1 MNLANRPQKSA
12 CWWHAKMTSTSLTL
26 IKSNHKIPLN
36 FQKYF
41 KIDNRPSPILVSDP
55 SLRLGQKNDLDRRRV
70 ERGMNY
76 LHFNKIHSY
85 WDITQNEW
93 MRFTECFGRQ
103 DDDYYRR
110 IFINIKEEWFLGAL
124 ANTSSLRLKKNMDVT
139 KKNEFFSYE
148 CLQIS

>member
-1 MNLANRPQKSA
+1 
-12 CWWHAKMTSTSLTL
+12 MTSTSLTL

-110 IFINIKEEWFLGAL
+110 IFINIKEEWFLEAL
-124 ANTSSLRLKKNMDVT
+124 AIKLALKKEHGCY
-139 KKNEFFSYE
+139 KKRMNFFHMNACKSPKAKDLGSKS
-148 CLQIS
+148 CT

>member
-1 MNLANRPQKSA
+1 MP
-12 CWWHAKMTSTSLTL
+12 STSLSL
-26 IKSNHKIPLN
+26 SKSNHKIPLN
-36 FQKYF
+36 FQKRFQNLYN
-41 KIDNRPSPILVSDP
+41 KPSLILGPDP
-55 SLRLGQKNDLDRRRV
+55 SLRLGQNYDLDRRRV

-103 DDDYYRR
+103 DDEYYRR

-139 KKNEFFSYE
+139 KKNEFFFIWMLANLLKQKDHGSKS
-148 CLQIS
+148 CT